1 MNIEKVKSWFNSDH
15 FPRWWVFA
23 GALASVVANQSLEAW
38 RRHADRKEQ
47 IIVQFQSSTTELQ
60 VVLAAYVDAVL
71 DEENQRIQSSQD
83 QLRRELLSLQDEI
96 DFKLD
101 TFDTRQRSAALE
113 YRESMQ
119 ELNLILAVTESY
131 ETLGEFWSAAAK
143 VIETRDSFLESL
155 KTS

>member
-1 MNIEKVKSWFNSDH
+1 MNIEKVKLWLNSDH

-23 GALASVVANQSLEAW
+23 GALFSVLANQSLEGW
-38 RRHADRKEQ
+38 RRNADREEQ

-83 QLRRELLSLQDEI
+83 QLRSELLSLQDEI

-101 TFDTRQRSAALE
+101 TFDTRQRSAAIK
-113 YRESMQ
+113 YRDSMQ

-131 ETLGEFWSAAAK
+131 ESLGEFWSAAAK

-155 KTS
+155 RST